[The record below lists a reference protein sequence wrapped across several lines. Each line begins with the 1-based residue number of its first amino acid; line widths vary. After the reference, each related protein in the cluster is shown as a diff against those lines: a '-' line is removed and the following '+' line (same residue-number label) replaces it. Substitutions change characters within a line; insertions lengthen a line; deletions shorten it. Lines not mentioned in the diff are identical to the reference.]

1 MMQIT
6 IHLRELRKAQG
17 LSQQQLAD
25 KAEMS
30 IQSVQSVERGKSLPG
45 AYNLCLFAKAL
56 GCTLNDLV
64 TFE

>member
-1 MMQIT
+1 MQIT
-6 IHLRELRKAQG
+6 IHLRELREAQG
-17 LSQQQLAD
+17 LTQQQLAD
-25 KAEMS
+25 KAGMS
-30 IQSVQSVERGKSLPG
+30 INSLQSAERGKSLPG

>member
-1 MMQIT
+1 MKIT
-6 IHLRELRKAQG
+6 LHLAELRKAQG
-17 LSQQQLAD
+17 LTQKQLAD
-25 KAEMS
+25 KS
-30 IQSVQSVERGKSLPG
+30 GVNIKSVSSAERGQGLPG

>member
-17 LSQQQLAD
+17 LTQQQLAD
-25 KAEMS
+25 KAGVNMH
-30 IQSVQSVERGKSLPG
+30 SVHYAERGKALPG
-45 AYNLCLFAKAL
+45 TKNLCLFAKAL

>member
-1 MMQIT
+1 MQIT

-30 IQSVQSVERGKSLPG
+30 IKSVQSAERGKSLPG
-45 AYNLCLFAKAL
+45 AYNLCLFAKVL

>member
-25 KAEMS
+25 KAGVNVY
-30 IQSVQSVERGKSLPG
+30 SVHNAERGKALPG
-45 AYNLCLFAKAL
+45 AYNLCLFAKGL
-56 GCTLNDLV
+56 GCTLNALV

>member
-1 MMQIT
+1 MQIT

-17 LSQQQLAD
+17 LTQQQLAD
-25 KAEMS
+25 KAGLPVH
-30 IQSVQSVERGKSLPG
+30 SVRNVEWGISLPG
-45 AYNLCLFAKAL
+45 AYNLCLFAKGL

>member
-1 MMQIT
+1 MKIT

-17 LSQQQLAD
+17 LTQRQLAD
-25 KAEMS
+25 KAGMS
-30 IQSVQSVERGKSLPG
+30 RKSVQSAERGRSLPG
-45 AYNLCLFAKAL
+45 AYNLCLFAQAL

>member
-1 MMQIT
+1 MQIT

-25 KAEMS
+25 KAGMS

-45 AYNLCLFAKAL
+45 AHNLCLFAKAL

>member
-1 MMQIT
+1 MQIT

-25 KAEMS
+25 KAGMS

-45 AYNLCLFAKAL
+45 AYNLCLFAKVL

>member
-1 MMQIT
+1 MQIT
-6 IHLRELRKAQG
+6 IHLRELREAQG
-17 LSQQQLAD
+17 LTQQQLAD

-30 IQSVQSVERGKSLPG
+30 IKSVQSAECGKCLSG

-64 TFE
+64 SFV